1 MKSRFLMIALVLV
14 MALVPAVSAVAES
27 GYVTVNLTFHP
38 DYIASGADVDARM
51 AHAKNQ
57 INKQFA
63 SLAAAQDAFYSLF
76 TADGNY
82 SGTSHDGKVYTDV
95 GPLCYYAA
103 YTPAAKL
110 FTPIQGVEFVVH
122 GTVPFG
128 ATKLTLAKVP
138 DAQGEVANVTL
149 RGADSSATITGSVD
163 VRATV
168 AGGYETTFVK
178 SGTFKVQN
186 IIFTE
191 TTAQTHIGADG
202 QPVSGNAT
210 NKVTDSVSLVI
221 EGCTFHNQLY
231 HYLNDRSIAQ
241 LNTTIRNNTF
251 DGKGYTGAALVLQH
265 EQTTS
270 TDGATVVIEGNTIEN
285 YGQGMQIQYRA
296 ESNVTVKGNTA
307 RNLTDKDRQFI
318 QFTSG
323 KTFTVENNNV
333 TGVAGNVFRVHELAK
348 GVVKNIVIRNNNI
361 DESGYLLWNE
371 AGDVPVS
378 VTSNTILNTNVTQ
391 YYDKDAKATKNHPVD
406 VATAFVKNNRLTVD
420 VPVSAPS
427 IPRTGD
433 ESHIALWIALMAIS
447 ALSFVALGRKS
458 RFN

>member
-1 MKSRFLMIALVLV
+1 MIALVLV

-63 SLAAAQDAFYSLF
+63 SLADAQDAFSSLF
-76 TADGNY
+76 SS
-82 SGTSHDGKVYTDV
+82 SGTYSSGSSHGGNAYTNV
-95 GPLCYYAA
+95 GPLCYYASNN
-103 YTPAAKL
+103 PSVELLIPLK
-110 FTPIQGVEFVVH
+110 GVEFVVH

-128 ATKLTLAKVP
+128 ATKLSLAQVP
-138 DAQGEVANVTL
+138 PSYGHVANVTL
-149 RGADSSATITGSVD
+149 RGADSSATISGPVEVS
-163 VRATV
+163 ANV

-186 IIFTE
+186 IIFAE
-191 TTAQTHIGADG
+191 TSSIIRLGADG

-210 NKVTDSVSLVI
+210 NKVTDSVSLLI
-221 EGCTFHNQLY
+221 EGCTFHNQLG
-231 HYLNDRSIAQ
+231 HYTHAIGVAQ

-251 DGKGYTGAALVLQH
+251 DGKGCPDAALTLYAGD
-265 EQTTS
+265 S

-285 YGQGMQIQYRA
+285 YGQGMLIQYRP

-307 RNLTDKDRQFI
+307 RNLTDKDRQFL
-318 QFTSG
+318 QFTTG

-333 TGVAGNVFRVHELAK
+333 TGVAGNVFRVHKLAK
-348 GVVKNIVIRNNNI
+348 GVVENIVIRNNNI
-361 DESGYLLWNE
+361 DESSYLLWNE

-391 YYDKDAKATKNHPVD
+391 YYDKDAKAVKNHPVD

-427 IPRTGD
+427 APSVPRTGD